1 VLSIDESVRRGTPIT
16 DQRSPS
22 CVRDADETKTENND
36 AEFAIA
42 GAAGLLLM
50 MGAGAAYA
58 SNPNVPNWSPYA
70 VMAYE
75 SNGPTYVNPGH
86 GDNYGYPPRF
96 EPGGMGEGRA
106 AFIDP
111 DYNPNFSVGNGYA
124 PNWGDRPSG
133 KGLFT

>member
-1 VLSIDESVRRGTPIT
+1 
-16 DQRSPS
+16 
-22 CVRDADETKTENND
+22 
-36 AEFAIA
+36 
-42 GAAGLLLM
+42 M

-106 AFIDP
+106 AIP
-111 DYNPNFSVGNGYA
+111 TITPTSPLEMAMPRIG
-124 PNWGDRPSG
+124 RP
-133 KGLFT
+133 TERI